1 MQTKTIG
8 IREMKAHLSGYLKD
22 VKRGEELL
30 ISERGKAIARI
41 VPVGAPAEEGKLH
54 SALVKL
60 ALSGAI
66 ILPPSYKPP
75 RLPKVRKKV
84 KGTPFSQAIIE
95 DRR

>member
-8 IREMKAHLSGYLKD
+8 IREMKAHLSGYLRD
-22 VKRGEELL
+22 VKQGGEFL

-41 VPVGAPAEEGKLH
+41 VPVGAPVEEGKLH

-60 ALSGAI
+60 ASAGAI

-75 RLPKVRKKV
+75 RPPKFRKKV
-84 KGTPFSQAIIE
+84 KGSLFSKAVIE

>member
-1 MQTKTIG
+1 
-8 IREMKAHLSGYLKD
+8 MKAHLSGYLKD

-41 VPVGAPAEEGKLH
+41 VPVGAPAEESKLH

-60 ALSGAI
+60 ALAGEV

-75 RLPKVRKKV
+75 RLPKGRKKV

>member
-8 IREMKAHLSGYLKD
+8 IREMKTRLSCYLKD

-30 ISERGKAIARI
+30 ISERGKPIARI

-75 RLPKVRKKV
+75 RPPKVGKKV
-84 KGTPFSQAIIE
+84 KGSPFSQAILE

>member
-1 MQTKTIG
+1 MQIKTIG
-8 IREMKAHLSGYLKD
+8 IREMKAHLSGYLQE

-30 ISERGKAIARI
+30 ISERGKAIARL
-41 VPVGAPAEEGKLH
+41 VPVGAPAEESKQH
-54 SALVKL
+54 TALVKL

-75 RLPKVRKKV
+75 RLPKARKKV
-84 KGTPFSQAIIE
+84 KGAPFSQAIIE

>member
-1 MQTKTIG
+1 
-8 IREMKAHLSGYLKD
+8 MKAHLSGYLKE

-41 VPVGAPAEEGKLH
+41 VPVGAPAEESKLH

-60 ALSGAI
+60 ASAGAI

-75 RLPKVRKKV
+75 RPPKFRKKV
-84 KGTPFSQAIIE
+84 KGSLFSKAVIE